1 MPCLQNLFFV
11 VFLGKAKLNQW
22 KILGLDKI
30 FYHVNSCNQT
40 FHTSKER
47 QSRKLESCCHVN
59 LKIESCFYIS

>member
-40 FHTSKER
+40 FHN
-47 QSRKLESCCHVN
+47 RKNVSHVN
-59 LKIESCFYIS
+59 LKVVVT